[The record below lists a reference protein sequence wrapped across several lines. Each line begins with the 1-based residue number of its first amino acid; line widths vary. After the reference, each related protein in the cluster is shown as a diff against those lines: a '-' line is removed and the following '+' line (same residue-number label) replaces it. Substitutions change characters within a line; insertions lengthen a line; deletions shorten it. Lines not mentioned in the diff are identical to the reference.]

1 MYFCHGYFKMQTTDT
16 NKININMNAVVGRN
30 LRTLREANGYTQ
42 ADVAAFLDI
51 NRSAYANYESGD
63 REAPLEVLENVSA
76 LFGCEL
82 PLLFEEDEVALQD
95 VLTCAFRAD
104 NLDKNDMK
112 EVADFKNV
120 VLNYL
125 KMERLLEK

>member
-1 MYFCHGYFKMQTTDT
+1 
-16 NKININMNAVVGRN
+16 MNAVIGRN
-30 LRTLREANGYTQ
+30 LRSLREANGYTQ
-42 ADVAAFLDI
+42 ADVVAFLCI

-63 REAPLEVLENVSA
+63 REAPLEVLENASA

-82 PLLFEEDEVALQD
+82 SLLFEEDKVAFQD

-104 NLDKNDMK
+104 NLDTNDMK
-112 EVADFKNV
+112 EMANFKKV

>member
-1 MYFCHGYFKMQTTDT
+1 
-16 NKININMNAVVGRN
+16 MNAVIGRN
-30 LRTLREANGYTQ
+30 LKTLREANGYTQ
-42 ADVAAFLDI
+42 ADVAAFLGI
-51 NRSAYANYESGD
+51 KRSAYANYESGD

-82 PLLFEEDEVALQD
+82 PLLFEEDKVALQD

-104 NLDKNDMK
+104 NLDPNDMR